1 MSALT
6 VLTRPGL
13 LFRLLRLGAIATAAV
28 VAAGLALNVSGV
40 AGTERVLASGLL
52 VLVAL
57 PVLRLVTVLGGLARA
72 REWRFVLIGVAVLML
87 LALTLLWRG
96 D

>member
-1 MSALT
+1 
-6 VLTRPGL
+6 
-13 LFRLLRLGAIATAAV
+13 
-28 VAAGLALNVSGV
+28 
-40 AGTERVLASGLL
+40 VLASGLL